1 MVFNCAKQEKHII
14 GRKTDKTAVEK
25 EEERQITAFPF
36 SILLKIDQKLIR
48 TPQSE
53 LSQICQMETAEYVA
67 LRKYANA
74 MFLTVCFV
82 SVV

>member
-1 MVFNCAKQEKHII
+1 MVFNCAYAQNQQKKNPEHTKQEKHII
-14 GRKTDKTAVEK
+14 GGKTDKTVVEK
-25 EEERQITAFPF
+25 EKERQITA
-36 SILLKIDQKLIR
+36 LKIDQKLFR

-74 MFLTVCFV
+74 MF
-82 SVV
+82 

>member
-1 MVFNCAKQEKHII
+1 M
-14 GRKTDKTAVEK
+14 VEK
-25 EEERQITAFPF
+25 EKERQITA
-36 SILLKIDQKLIR
+36 LKIDQILIR
-48 TPQSE
+48 TLQSE

-67 LRKYANA
+67 LRNYANA